1 MIPKK
6 ISLGIIFILIYSI
19 PSIIF
24 VSLHQDSLAT
34 GMILACFIVLV
45 YSFSS
50 VYLLS
55 FRAVNFVFF
64 IAVSLILLVQSYY
77 LFVTEDVTKPLY
89 SVPALLLV
97 IISSVL
103 LSAKIEKLPSGDVT
117 FAIRLATYFFL
128 LCGWCSIILKIR
140 FGPYE
145 LFDKPVIPFSEESHY
160 ALCVG
165 FLGIISGYFSS
176 GNHKK
181 IIFFNL
187 FGQAVLF
194 PSLTLFIFSIMA
206 IVIFWLTKNIA
217 KLVVFSFILI
227 GLFVI
232 AMNVFSDSVAIQYF
246 ASRLNFSSDSSNMTT
261 LVFLQGI
268 DDAYRSLINTS
279 GLGLGFQMAGTDQ
292 PGIYGYTIAHLSG
305 SFLNRA
311 DGGFLASKL
320 ISEFGI
326 CGLTFVFFYILK
338 LILGTK
344 KLGQLSTQIT
354 AFESLYPLVY
364 VLLVAFS
371 VEFLLRGYG
380 YFSPGVMMFITLYLM
395 ASKCERLK

>member
-128 LCGWCSIILKIR
+128 
-140 FGPYE
+140 Y
-145 LFDKPVIPFSEESHY
+145 
-160 ALCVG
+160 VG
-165 FLGIISGYFSS
+165 G
-176 GNHKK
+176 
-181 IIFFNL
+181 
-187 FGQAVLF
+187 
-194 PSLTLFIFSIMA
+194 
-206 IVIFWLTKNIA
+206 
-217 KLVVFSFILI
+217 
-227 GLFVI
+227 
-232 AMNVFSDSVAIQYF
+232 
-246 ASRLNFSSDSSNMTT
+246 
-261 LVFLQGI
+261 
-268 DDAYRSLINTS
+268 
-279 GLGLGFQMAGTDQ
+279 
-292 PGIYGYTIAHLSG
+292 
-305 SFLNRA
+305 
-311 DGGFLASKL
+311 
-320 ISEFGI
+320 
-326 CGLTFVFFYILK
+326 
-338 LILGTK
+338 
-344 KLGQLSTQIT
+344 
-354 AFESLYPLVY
+354 
-364 VLLVAFS
+364 VLL
-371 VEFLLRGYG
+371 Y
-380 YFSPGVMMFITLYLM
+380 
-395 ASKCERLK
+395 